1 MADKKI
7 LSCAQAVEA
16 AAILLEI
23 HTKRDEIATML
34 THAEIQQ
41 DVVNVQASYLE
52 WLAFIHAAIVY
63 SLMHRAPASVVAA
76 YLRATTQ
83 LLQHHAPNEASSG
96 VQHFV
101 DSVFSPYMECLT
113 QERQKDCPALFIQ
126 RVCGHAV
133 QTAKITTL
141 RVISGVM
148 AMALCS
154 ILDAVSQYDMQA
166 D

>member
-1 MADKKI
+1 MADKKV
-7 LSCAQAVEA
+7 LSCAQAVDA
-16 AAILLEI
+16 AVMLLEI
-23 HTKRDEIATML
+23 NTKRDEVTTML
-34 THAEIQQ
+34 KHADLSQ
-41 DVVNVQASYLE
+41 DAVQVHSIYLE

-76 YLRATTQ
+76 YLRTTTQ
-83 LLQHHAPNEASSG
+83 LLQHHAPTEALS
-96 VQHFV
+96 VQNFV
-101 DSVFSPYMECLT
+101 DSVFSPYMECLA
-113 QERQKDCPALFIQ
+113 QERQKDCPTLFIQ
-126 RVCGHAV
+126 RVCKHSV
-133 QTAKITTL
+133 PPTTPTTL